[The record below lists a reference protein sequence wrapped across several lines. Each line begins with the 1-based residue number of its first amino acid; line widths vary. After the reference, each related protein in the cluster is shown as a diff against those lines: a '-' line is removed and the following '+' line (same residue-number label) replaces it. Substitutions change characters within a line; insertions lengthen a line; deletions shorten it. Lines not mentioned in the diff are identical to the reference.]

1 DDHPSLAFK
10 LLQNVLHTDMK
21 LSTQSKE
28 ILCQIAF
35 NNTWKL
41 AEITDF
47 MRYVVRNDKDQVQT
61 ILHIAQTYKLEY
73 RNVLNALDKSDPL
86 RWLKGYVDTERNKN
100 ADTIISEM
108 RNSNYPENVLTILED
123 VLVYLE
129 TELPKYRTDLHK
141 NDIQSVK
148 KMVKELDFTNPDR
161 QVLKSVLVQ
170 MSLAVKMCSA
180 VTIQKGKEEKVIE
193 GYLPRL
199 TQLAALVVFLLPKSK
214 TNTGCLLEIGT
225 GEGKSCILAM
235 LAVIHA
241 MSGVKVDIVTSSP
254 VLARRD
260 LEEWS
265 KLYKMFDITSSAVPP
280 VLNNVSSEELEE
292 LTQEAYK

>member
-1 DDHPSLAFK
+1 
-10 LLQNVLHTDMK
+10 
-21 LSTQSKE
+21 
-28 ILCQIAF
+28 
-35 NNTWKL
+35 
-41 AEITDF
+41 
-47 MRYVVRNDKDQVQT
+47 
-61 ILHIAQTYKLEY
+61 
-73 RNVLNALDKSDPL
+73 
-86 RWLKGYVDTERNKN
+86 
-100 ADTIISEM
+100 
-108 RNSNYPENVLTILED
+108 
-123 VLVYLE
+123 
-129 TELPKYRTDLHK
+129 
-141 NDIQSVK
+141 
-148 KMVKELDFTNPDR
+148 
-161 QVLKSVLVQ
+161 
-170 MSLAVKMCSA
+170 
-180 VTIQKGKEEKVIE
+180 EKVIE

-292 LTQEAYK
+292 LTQEAYKQDVVYSTVGTFAADTLKQEFEKKTTRGDRRFEMVLVDEVDYMTLDNGVQITFLSHESSGLQHLEQVLA